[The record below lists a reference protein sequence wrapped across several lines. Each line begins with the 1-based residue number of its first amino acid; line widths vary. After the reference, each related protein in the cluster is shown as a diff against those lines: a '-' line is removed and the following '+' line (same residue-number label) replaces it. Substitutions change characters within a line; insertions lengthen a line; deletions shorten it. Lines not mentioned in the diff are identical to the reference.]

1 MKWVLGND
9 EREPTARGVKEQK
22 LQLLVTLPCRTANS
36 PSLFLPLIT
45 TYIVESP
52 KVDCMHLRSP
62 SSSFM
67 FCLRC
72 LFFVASCGS
81 LHPCTLATV
90 PALHLIGQLV
100 ENRFR
105 CSKRALHRISLTWC
119 PITFIHLFFFFFLVL
134 HFLSSLC
141 FICAQNLEETKMCVS
156 VFFSFGLCTVCPSP
170 SSHSL
175 SNLELWSFLDCK
187 FLEKKENENL
197 CACLI
202 DFTNCVQ

>member
-119 PITFIHLFFFFFLVL
+119 PITFIHLFFFFFFFSPPFFV
-134 HFLSSLC
+134 
-141 FICAQNLEETKMCVS
+141 IS
-156 VFFSFGLCTVCPSP
+156 VFHLCA
-170 SSHSL
+170 
-175 SNLELWSFLDCK
+175 EFRG
-187 FLEKKENENL
+187 NENVRVRFFL
-197 CACLI
+197 FWALYSLPVAIVSLI
-202 DFTNCVQ
+202 VQLGTLVFFRL